1 MSKLRIVMNN
11 GTEFIWQTKMPF
23 KESVKDLFG
32 ENEKLTDLGGGLI
45 INTDN
50 IAYVREVKE
59 DGIKII
65 PKTTC

>member
-1 MSKLRIVMNN
+1 MSKLRIVMTN
-11 GTEFIWQTKMPF
+11 GTEFIWETKMSF

-32 ENEKLTDLGGGLI
+32 EDEKLTDLGNGLI